1 MLLVLGS
8 SIYGPAL
15 LGSAKKTGIT
25 VGIPLFFNPIHT
37 RHEFLNIAAFPL
49 LLTIALH
56 VTFEV
61 SVRITVKYREKKDQR
76 QHRQLTIQRSAI
88 LNH

>member
-15 LGSAKKTGIT
+15 LGSAKKTAIT
-25 VGIPLFFNPIHT
+25 VGIPLFFNLSHT
-37 RHEFLNIAAFPL
+37 CHEFLNIAAFPL

-61 SVRITVKYREKKDQR
+61 SVRITVQRWKKRIRDS
-76 QHRQLTIQRSAI
+76 TGS
-88 LNH
+88 